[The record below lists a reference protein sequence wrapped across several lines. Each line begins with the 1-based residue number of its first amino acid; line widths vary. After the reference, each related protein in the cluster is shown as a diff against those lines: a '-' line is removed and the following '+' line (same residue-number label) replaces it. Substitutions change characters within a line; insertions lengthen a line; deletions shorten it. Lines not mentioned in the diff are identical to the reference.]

1 MDPTRQS
8 IDQILLVVGIAA
20 YVTAAFALLGYFLF
34 RTPLLRAL
42 GLPLAVLGC
51 ASQFAE
57 LGARWWMTGVWP
69 LTNLYGSLSLFSA
82 VAVAIFVIFALRYD
96 LAFVG
101 GPVLALAA
109 IALGYAT
116 TWNEGYMPAVPAL
129 QSYWIKIHVP
139 IVISAYASFMVAFCV
154 SVLYVV
160 KAALESRYQR
170 GGLALRGVAA
180 GAGGVGGVG
189 TAGVD
194 LAGSAYAAPGTMTRA
209 TDTPALL
216 QAAAVVK
223 AAMENRYQQG
233 GTVGVDLAV
242 SAYAAPETITRA
254 SDTPALS
261 QAAAAGDPFAQWLTG
276 LPSLA
281 RLDVMQYR
289 IIAVG
294 LPLLSLGIITGAM
307 WAKEAW
313 GAYWQWDPK
322 ETAALVS
329 WIVYAAYM
337 HLHTRPEWRGTRT
350 AWVSIIGFATIVFC
364 YLGVNIWISGLHSY
378 KM

>member
-1 MDPTRQS
+1 MDPTRQA
-8 IDQILLVVGIAA
+8 IDQALLVLGIAA
-20 YVTAAFALLGYFLF
+20 YVTGAIVLLGFFLMRRPVL
-34 RTPLLRAL
+34 RTI
-42 GLPLAVLGC
+42 GIPLAIIGC
-51 ASQFAE
+51 VAQFAE
-57 LGARWWMTGVWP
+57 LGTRWWMTGIWP

-82 VAVAIFVIFALRYD
+82 LGVAIFLIFSARYD
-96 LAFVG
+96 LSFVG

-154 SVLYVV
+154 SLLYLL
-160 KAALESRYQR
+160 KAYAERHYASRR
-170 GGLALRGVAA
+170 VRGVAA
-180 GAGGVGGVG
+180 GAGAASIDVPI
-189 TAGVD
+189 D
-194 LAGSAYAAPGTMTRA
+194 AYAATGAVVGTLKN
-209 TDTPALL
+209 DTPA
-216 QAAAVVK
+216 
-223 AAMENRYQQG
+223 
-233 GTVGVDLAV
+233 
-242 SAYAAPETITRA
+242 I
-254 SDTPALS
+254 
-261 QAAAAGDPFAQWLTG
+261 AAAAGTGDATAQWLAG

-281 RLDVMQYR
+281 RLDVLQYR

-329 WIVYAAYM
+329 WIVYAGYM
-337 HLHTRPEWRGTRT
+337 HLHTRNAWRGERC
-350 AWVSIIGFATIVFC
+350 AWVSIVGFATIMFC

>member
-1 MDPTRQS
+1 MDPTRQFL
-8 IDQILLVVGIAA
+8 DQALLEIGIAA
-20 YVTAAFALLGYFLF
+20 YVTGALVLLGFFLT
-34 RTPLLRAL
+34 RRPLLRTI
-42 GLPLAVLGC
+42 GMPLAIVGC
-51 ASQFAE
+51 VAQFAE

-82 VAVAIFVIFALRYD
+82 CAVAIFLAFAYKYD
-96 LAFVG
+96 LSFVG

-116 TWNEGYMPAVPAL
+116 TWNEGTMPAVPAL

-139 IVISAYASFMVAFCV
+139 IVITSYASFMVAFCV
-154 SVLYVV
+154 SLMYLA
-160 KAALESRYQR
+160 KAAFEQRYR
-170 GGLALRGVAA
+170 NGPVAKLRGAAA
-180 GAGGVGGVG
+180 GAGG
-189 TAGVD
+189 AGVD
-194 LAGSAYAAPGTMTRA
+194 LSVGSSYAPANDALRSGAPTSDVLRVSR
-209 TDTPALL
+209 DETPA
-216 QAAAVVK
+216 
-223 AAMENRYQQG
+223 
-233 GTVGVDLAV
+233 
-242 SAYAAPETITRA
+242 ITH
-254 SDTPALS
+254 
-261 QAAAAGDPFAQWLTG
+261 AAAAGDAFAQWLAG

-281 RLDVMQYR
+281 RLDVLQYR

-337 HLHTRPEWRGTRT
+337 HLHTRPDWRGTKT
-350 AWVSIIGFATIVFC
+350 SLVSVFGFLTIVFC

>member
-1 MDPTRQS
+1 MDPTRQFL
-8 IDQILLVVGIAA
+8 DQALLEVGIAA
-20 YVTAAFALLGYFLF
+20 YVTGALVLLGFFLT
-34 RTPLLRAL
+34 RRPLLRTI
-42 GLPLAVLGC
+42 GMPLAIVGC

-82 VAVAIFVIFALRYD
+82 CAVAIFLAFAYKYD
-96 LAFVG
+96 LSFIG

-116 TWNEGYMPAVPAL
+116 TWNEGTMPAVPAL

-139 IVISAYASFMVAFCV
+139 IVITSYASFMVAFCV
-154 SVLYVV
+154 SLMYLV
-160 KAALESRYQR
+160 KAAAEQR
-170 GGLALRGVAA
+170 FRNGPVAKLRGAAA
-180 GAGGVGGVG
+180 GAGGA
-189 TAGVD
+189 TVD
-194 LAGSAYAAPGTMTRA
+194 LS
-209 TDTPALL
+209 
-216 QAAAVVK
+216 
-223 AAMENRYQQG
+223 
-233 GTVGVDLAV
+233 V
-242 SAYAAPETITRA
+242 SAYAPGSGDALRA
-254 SDTPALS
+254 SRDQTPAIT
-261 QAAAAGDPFAQWLTG
+261 QAAQAGDPFAQWLAG
-276 LPSLA
+276 LPTLA

-337 HLHTRPEWRGTRT
+337 HLHTRANWRGTKT
-350 AWVSIIGFATIVFC
+350 SWVSVLGFLTIVFC

>member
-1 MDPTRQS
+1 MDPFRQS
-8 IDQILLVVGIAA
+8 IDQVLLVVGIAA
-20 YVTAAFALLGYFLF
+20 YVTGAFALFGYFLM
-34 RTPLLRAL
+34 RTPILRTL
-42 GLPLAVLGC
+42 GVPLALIG
-51 ASQFAE
+51 ALSQFAE

-82 VAVAIFVIFALRYD
+82 FAVTIFLIFAIRYD
-96 LAFVG
+96 LAFIG

-139 IVISAYASFMVAFCV
+139 IVISAYASFMVSFCV
-154 SVLYVV
+154 SLIYLV
-160 KAALESRYQR
+160 KAAAENRY
-170 GGLALRGVAA
+170 ALRRAELRTTAVAA
-180 GAGGVGGVG
+180 GAGNVEV
-189 TAGVD
+189 AVD
-194 LAGSAYAAPGTMTRA
+194 AYAASPVLRTTR

-216 QAAAVVK
+216 
-223 AAMENRYQQG
+223 
-233 GTVGVDLAV
+233 
-242 SAYAAPETITRA
+242 SASEHGDATA
-254 SDTPALS
+254 S
-261 QAAAAGDPFAQWLTG
+261 WLMG

-281 RLDVMQYR
+281 KLDVMQYR

-322 ETAALVS
+322 ETAALIS
-329 WIVYAAYM
+329 WIVYAGYM
-337 HLHTRPEWRGTRT
+337 HLHTRPNLRGTFT
-350 AWVSIIGFATIVFC
+350 AWVSVFGFATIVFC

>member
-1 MDPTRQS
+1 MDPLRVH
-8 IDQILLVVGIAA
+8 IDQALLVVGIAA
-20 YVTAAFALLGYFLF
+20 YVTAAFVLF
-34 RTPLLRAL
+34 AHFLLRNPAL
-42 GLPLAVLGC
+42 RAIGLPLAAIGC
-51 ASQFAE
+51 VSQFAE
-57 LGARWWMTGVWP
+57 LGSRWWMTGVWP

-82 VAVAIFVIFALRYD
+82 CAVAIFLIFAVRYD

-139 IVISAYASFMVAFCV
+139 IVITAYASFMVAFCV
-154 SVLYVV
+154 SLIYLV
-160 KAALESRYQR
+160 KAAAENRYARR
-170 GGLALRGVAA
+170 GRSLRGVAA
-180 GAGGVGGVG
+180 GAGGANVDLSVG
-189 TAGVD
+189 TYAQ
-194 LAGSAYAAPGTMTRA
+194 SAQGGIVRN
-209 TDTPALL
+209 DTPAL
-216 QAAAVVK
+216 
-223 AAMENRYQQG
+223 
-233 GTVGVDLAV
+233 T
-242 SAYAAPETITRA
+242 S
-254 SDTPALS
+254 
-261 QAAAAGDPFAQWLTG
+261 AAAAGDATASWLAG

-281 RLDVMQYR
+281 KLDIMQYR

-322 ETAALVS
+322 ETAALFS
-329 WIVYAAYM
+329 WIIYAGYM
-337 HLHTRPEWRGTRT
+337 HLHTRPHLRGTFT
-350 AWVSIIGFATIVFC
+350 AWVSVLGFVSIVFC
-364 YLGVNIWISGLHSY
+364 YLGVNIFISGLHSY